1 MKFEIGEIVGIKHS
15 RPKQDKHRA
24 VILGFEPNRLFDSV
38 LCVKIMTIGHDM
50 PSYTL
55 SDRIYK
61 L

>member
-15 RPKQDKHRA
+15 RPHQSPHRA

-38 LCVKIMTIGHDM
+38 LCVKVMAIGHDT